1 MAAGA
6 LLGAALAVQPA
17 NATEFKFGDSTL
29 TIDSIASVGLSVRAS
44 KQECIYISAP
54 NGGCA
59 DPAGVFANVNLDNGN
74 VNFEQWDPVSA
85 VAKIVSDVEF
95 RKDNWGAF
103 ARVKASYDY
112 IITEEAGEN
121 ATQYGRIPL
130 NDDSKHGGRS
140 IDLLDAFVF
149 ANFDIGDIPTTVRV
163 GKQVIN
169 WGESLVIQ
177 GGINQFNSIDVGA
190 IRTPGAELKE
200 ALLPEESVYVNFAL
214 PYDLSLEAF
223 YAFNWRRTE
232 LDPVG
237 SFFSGVDFFG
247 RGGTYITTA
256 GLGAADNI
264 TDPNVIPAAPGQMA
278 DDQGQFGVKLGH
290 WATWLNDGTELAAY
304 YVNYHSKVPYL
315 EYSNGFSPA
324 VAGLFGVPP
333 GTPAQFYREVYP
345 EDIEY
350 AGASFATTIE
360 GIAVSGEALYS
371 WNMPLQ
377 ISSGEILGGRWLGNL
392 GLPGNVLPY
401 DSTPG
406 AFPKGYFREDV
417 INGQLTA
424 IAIENPSS
432 PITSLFGAD
441 LTTLIAN
448 WGFQYLPSISD
459 ERLSVTNAGRGS
471 EITHPLALTQG
482 LVYGASAGWSL
493 RHADSFSHGYRLIGI
508 VDYNNAFGTPWKLS
522 PSIQWAHDLGSS
534 AGTIGPGFLK
544 DKKTVSVGVTAD
556 LQNTWKAE
564 LRYTNSFGNKWMN
577 YTQDRDFISMSVSY
591 AF

>member
-1 MAAGA
+1 M
-6 LLGAALAVQPA
+6 
-17 NATEFKFGDSTL
+17 
-29 TIDSIASVGLSVRAS
+29 
-44 KQECIYISAP
+44 YISAP
-54 NGGCA
+54 NGGCP
-59 DPAGVFANVNLDNGN
+59 DGIGQFANVNLDNGN

-85 VAKIVSDVEF
+85 VAKIVSDIEF

-121 ATQYGRIPL
+121 ATQYGRLPL
-130 NDDSKHGGRS
+130 NDDSKHAGRL

-169 WGESLVIQ
+169 WGESLAIQ

-214 PYDLSLEAF
+214 PYDLGLEAF

-237 SFFSGVDFFG
+237 SFFSGADFFG
-247 RGGTYITTA
+247 RGSTYISTA
-256 GLGAADNI
+256 GVGAVDSI
-264 TDPNVIPAAPGQMA
+264 TDPNAIPVAPGQMA
-278 DDQGQFGVKLGH
+278 DDQGQFGAKLGH
-290 WATWLNDGTELAAY
+290 WATWLNDGTELALY
-304 YVNYHSKVPYL
+304 YVSYHSKLPYL

-324 VAGLFGVPP
+324 IAAAFGLPP
-333 GTPAQFYREVYP
+333 GVFPPQFYREVYP
-345 EDIEY
+345 EDVKY
-350 AGASFATTIE
+350 VGASFATTIE

-377 ISSGEILGGRWLGNL
+377 ISSGEILGGHWAGNL

-401 DSTPG
+401 DSTLG
-406 AFPKGYFREDV
+406 AFPEGYFREDV

-432 PITSLFGAD
+432 PITGLFRAD
-441 LTTLIAN
+441 LTTLIVN
-448 WGFQYLPSISD
+448 WGFQYLPGISD
-459 ERLSVTNAGRGS
+459 ERLSVTSAGRGS
-471 EITHPLALTQG
+471 EITHPIDLFGIFNPAQP
-482 LVYGASAGWSL
+482 LV
-493 RHADSFSHGYRLIGI
+493 HADSFSHGYRLIGV

-534 AGTIGPGFLK
+534 AGTIGPGFLE
-544 DKKTVSVGVTAD
+544 DRKTVSVGVTAD
-556 LQNTWKAE
+556 LQKTYKAE
-564 LRYTNSFGNKWMN
+564 LRYTNSFGNKFMN
-577 YTQDRDFISMSVSY
+577 YMQDRDFISMSVSY